1 MMTYILLLLGF
12 VFLIKGADYFVD
24 AASNVAKILRISPI
38 VIGLTIVAFGTS
50 SPEAAVSIKAALN
63 QNSGISLGNVVG
75 SNMINMTF
83 ILGITA
89 MIRPLTVAKE
99 TIRKEIPFTL
109 LSSILLLVLMMDQR
123 FQMNIKNQL
132 TRGDGLVLLSF
143 FIIFLYYILEVAAN
157 SLEKN
162 EAEEDIQIGSMKK
175 NIFIGL
181 GGLGAIILGGEFVV
195 RSSTK
200 IAIDLGLS
208 ETLVGLTIAAIGTSL
223 PEMITSITAAIK
235 KQSDIAVGNII
246 GSNIFNIVFILGA
259 SSTVSTM
266 AIDSTIFTDVIL
278 MIVGTILLF
287 IFSKTQYELSRKE
300 GFVLF
305 ASYIAYVVYIIIRN

>member
-1 MMTYILLLLGF
+1 MMTYIVLLSGF

-24 AASNVAKILRISPI
+24 ASSNVAKILRISPI

-50 SPEAAVSIKAALN
+50 SPEAAVSIKAAMN
-63 QNSGISLGNVVG
+63 KTSGIALGNAIG
-75 SNMINMTF
+75 SNMVNMTL
-83 ILGITA
+83 ILGVTA

-109 LSSILLLVLMMDQR
+109 LSSVLMLVLMMDQKL
-123 FQMNIKNQL
+123 QMHTKNEL
-132 TRGDGLVLLSF
+132 TRGDGFVLLFF
-143 FIIFLYYILEVAAN
+143 FIIFLYYLLEVAAN

-162 EAEEDIQIGSMKK
+162 ETEENIQIGSMKK
-175 NIFIGL
+175 NIFIGV

-208 ETLVGLTIAAIGTSL
+208 ETLVGLTITAIGTSL

-246 GSNIFNIVFILGA
+246 GSNIFNIVFVLGV
-259 SSTVSTM
+259 SSTVATIP
-266 AIDSTIFTDVIL
+266 IDPRVFTDVIL
-278 MIVGTILLF
+278 MIGSTILLF

-300 GFVLF
+300 GFFLF
-305 ASYIAYVVYIIIRN
+305 LSYIGYIAFILIRK

>member
-1 MMTYILLLLGF
+1 MTYILLLLGF